1 MIKKFNDFLNE
12 EELNEKVLTWT
23 KFQAESGENWE
34 RSKEFERILDWTVS
48 GLKGNFKELAKMLGA
63 PEELFVADRVN
74 IKIVAER
81 NLDTTADS
89 SPVNQQDV
97 KKYF

>member
-1 MIKKFNDFLNE
+1 
-12 EELNEKVLTWT
+12 
-23 KFQAESGENWE
+23 
-34 RSKEFERILDWTVS
+34 
-48 GLKGNFKELAKMLGA
+48 MLGV

-89 SPVNQQDV
+89 SPVNQPDV
-97 KKYF
+97 QKYF